1 MIHITNIKWE
11 DDPYI
16 EDEDL
21 RKKLFPLDIEIHNDI
36 TVIVGPN
43 GSGKSRLLASI
54 EKVAEYERCQE
65 LRKDNP

>member
-21 RKKLFPLDIEIHNDI
+21 RKKLFPLDIGIHNDI
-36 TVIVGPN
+36 TVIVGTN
-43 GSGKSRLLASI
+43 GS
-54 EKVAEYERCQE
+54 
-65 LRKDNP
+65 